1 MWRCVTQTCEFA
13 RDWSAASCGCL
24 CGSLLLNMNFS
35 KPHASGVSS
44 TVASRLVAND
54 VSDSVF
60 GRVFDV
66 VVFGAGYIGAGAV
79 RRFLAR
85 GLSVLVVEP
94 SGQLLWES
102 SRALENRVGVSAA
115 GGGGG
120 REWERWVAE
129 MAEHGAV
136 SNGCV
141 DTAFAE
147 IALAREWLAA
157 VRDGRLGVLFYALP
171 VAVSGGK
178 EGGFAATSNI
188 QRRTSNIQ
196 CGMRDVAGEGEDGEQ
211 EMEVVM
217 LATKSG
223 VREVRARWC
232 LDASEE
238 GVLAAR
244 CGVQGGGRGCVGSCF
259 MAWRCSRRHGRSMRG
274 R

>member
-1 MWRCVTQTCEFA
+1 
-13 RDWSAASCGCL
+13 
-24 CGSLLLNMNFS
+24 MNFS
-35 KPHASGVSS
+35 KPHASGVLS
-44 TVASRLVAND
+44 TIASRLVAND
-54 VSDSVF
+54 ASESVF

-66 VVFGAGYIGAGAV
+66 VVFGAGYIGTGAV

-85 GLSVLVVEP
+85 GLSVLVVEA

-115 GGGGG
+115 GGGGGGGG

-188 QRRTSNIQ
+188 QHRTSNIQ
-196 CGMRDVAGEGEDGEQ
+196 CGMRDVAGEGEDDEQ

-244 CGVQGGGRGCVGSCF
+244 CGVWGGGGGDASGVVLWRGVAVVG
-259 MAWRCSRRHGRSMRG
+259 MGAA
-274 R
+274 